1 MTRSSFIQL
10 CVYLTLG
17 LSLGA
22 AGWKLAHTSA
32 ARMAGAQLFPL
43 IGPVFFA
50 LAAKNGA
57 RLGRAAVGVA
67 VVGVLLAGGGFWA
80 VVTAPPE
87 TPSAGSPG
95 SHR

>member
-50 LAAKNGA
+50 LAAKNA
-57 RLGRAAVGVA
+57 IQHNRA
-67 VVGVLLAGGGFWA
+67 VLEDSLHKNKEKVF
-80 VVTAPPE
+80 VCMYVCMY
-87 TPSAGSPG
+87 
-95 SHR
+95 R